1 MALIRLSY
9 LASLQHFVVLMSVLL
24 IALQHTSGQK
34 RTSSLTRLK
43 VDGIDFNINA
53 NVVYLDKIGYLWIG
67 TNNGLYRYDG
77 QNLNEFQYDVFNE
90 GSIPNNTV
98 NSIAEDNNGN
108 LWIGTESYL
117 VFYDRF
123 ENSFHE
129 FYKNNTTEI
138 LGATLDGMIY
148 ANLWKTGF
156 VKIRP
161 SRAIDSLVF
170 DTEHNYTKTFKVL
183 PGSKRMNSFLEDIYR
198 RIWFATN
205 QGILSMDKKGD
216 LTNSSFTERTYFLAP
231 YRENS
236 FLAFTRDSLH
246 VLTYRKGD
254 RRLEVLDTKPLG
266 VDKNFVPMD
275 LEYHPEKSEYYVL
288 GAREIIKINAETNQL
303 KVKNLYTNH
312 ETQLGTTNFKSLTL
326 DDHGNL
332 WVAGSDGVFKMANGG
347 DIFETIEFQ
356 SSSKSIG
363 TALCTYDG
371 QNIILGTAAGKIL
384 HAQFKNPNDFTTKA
398 NENGQIVVISKGY
411 NTKDLYVGVGS
422 SVKKM
427 ANPELGGS
435 LPLEVIKE
443 YRVGIKD
450 ILAINPNEIWV
461 GLWSGGID
469 IINNEVSLSAFKKG
483 LMEKLKGLNVSALH
497 LDEENFL
504 WIGTRGEGIFVA
516 DLTAENVSHF
526 YPKNPN
532 GLNSNAILCF
542 LERQGKI
549 YIGTRGG
556 GINVYDHKTK
566 GFEVYGKKEGLNS
579 LTIAAMEKDQN
590 GNIWAATV
598 KGITLFDVENRSFTN
613 FSSQDGLNEN
623 QFLFNKH
630 IKDGEGN
637 IYFTNG
643 ESITKVNPSEYSKNR
658 QLARTLITNF
668 EVLGTSNNLK
678 NTANGY
684 DKSVLLSNHLTLPHN
699 ENDITI
705 DFTSLDFTAPE
716 KNHFAYM
723 MEGVHD
729 YWIYTSASNN
739 TTNYNGLKPGDYT
752 FKVKSTNSHGVW
764 NPAPAVLKFTI
775 TPPFW
780 ASNLAILCYV
790 VAFILATL
798 CAIVLIRNWFQM
810 KKDLVAETVSHQKD
824 KEHHKMKM
832 VFFTDIS
839 HELRTPLTLIQGTIE
854 KAIREG
860 RYQLQENTAR
870 RIYNN
875 SLRIGRLIDQI
886 MDIRKNDVGAFRLKV
901 AKGNIVEDIKN
912 LKKAFNDF
920 ASINGIEYKFDCS
933 EKEIKGYYDLQI
945 LEKIVFN
952 LLSNAFKYTAKNGKI
967 KIVVKMVMVDLEQSS
982 LKEIKQG
989 KYVECHVTD
998 NGLGIPAQN
1007 LEHIFDRYYQ
1017 STKMPV
1023 NQVPGT
1029 GIGMELVQKLVKV
1042 HGGTISLDSIEN
1054 KRTTFTFML
1063 PIEKQHYAENEFV
1076 SEEKGRRPS
1085 IITKSE
1091 YQIFDEVTSTGVHRE
1106 KEPFHN
1112 RPTILLVDDN
1122 PELRTMM
1129 REELFSEFDI
1139 LEAGNGRDGYQ
1150 MAQEQQPNLIISD
1163 ILMPVEDGIGMLKKI
1178 KENEEM
1184 AHLPIFML
1192 TAKDSEETKIQ
1203 CLSLGVT
1210 DYIEKPFSPDFL
1222 KWKVKNVLFS
1232 RATLKDKYSKVISV
1246 KTSDI
1251 ELESNDEKL
1260 IKKLVQI
1267 VENSLEDGS
1276 LSVEYLASEVGM
1288 SRANLYRKL
1297 QAILS
1302 ETPVNFIKKIRLK
1315 RASQLLKKNNMYI
1328 SEVGYMTGFCNP
1340 KYFAKCFSKEF
1351 GVSPAEYVKQFGAV
1365 KGSSFKVDL
1374 DEILTKVN

>member
-1 MALIRLSY
+1 MKPPFLT
-9 LASLQHFVVLMSVLL
+9 SLQHFVVLMSFLF
-24 IALQHTSGQK
+24 IAIHDTSGQK
-34 RTSSLTRLK
+34 HTSSLTRLK

-53 NVVYLDKIGYLWIG
+53 NVVYLDRIGYLWIG

-77 QNLNEFQYDVFNE
+77 QNLHEFQYDVFNE

-98 NSIAEDNNGN
+98 NSIEEDGNGN

-123 ENSFHE
+123 KNSFHG
-129 FYKNNTTEI
+129 FYKNNTTKI
-138 LGATLDGMIY
+138 LGTTTNGTVY
-148 ANLWKTGF
+148 ANLWETGYI
-156 VKIRP
+156 KIGP
-161 SRAIDSLVF
+161 HKDVEGLVF
-170 DTEHNYTKTFKVL
+170 ETAHNYTKDHQVL
-183 PGSKRMNSFLEDIYR
+183 PDSKKINSFLEGKYHR
-198 RIWFATN
+198 VWFATD
-205 QGILSMDKKGD
+205 QGILGLNKKGK
-216 LTNSSFTERTYFLAP
+216 LSKTSFTERTFFLAP
-231 YRENS
+231 YKEDS
-236 FLAFTRDSLH
+236 FLAFTRNSMHILA
-246 VLTYRKGD
+246 YRKGD
-254 RRLEVLDTKPLG
+254 RRLEVLDTKPLD
-266 VDKNFVPMD
+266 VDKNFVPRD
-275 LEYHPEKSEYYVL
+275 LKYHPEKSEYYVL
-288 GAREIIKINAETNQL
+288 GAKKIIKINAKANRL
-303 KVKNLYTNH
+303 KIKNLYESH
-312 ETQLGTTNFKSLTL
+312 KKQLTTTIFKSLTL
-326 DDHGNL
+326 DGHGNL
-332 WVAGSDGVFKMANGG
+332 WVASSDGVFKMVNGTL
-347 DIFETIEFQ
+347 IFKTIGLP
-356 SSSKSIG
+356 SSISAG
-363 TALCTYDG
+363 TALYAQKGG
-371 QNIILGTAAGKIL
+371 QNILLGTTTGEVL
-384 HAQFKNPNDFTTKA
+384 HTQYKKSNDFVVKA
-398 NENGQIVVISKGY
+398 RENMKIGAIAKSY
-411 NTKDLYVGVGS
+411 DTKDVFVGTGGVL
-422 SVKKM
+422 KKM
-427 ANPELGGS
+427 TNPMSSKPSTLKS
-435 LPLEVIKE
+435 IKE
-443 YRVGIKD
+443 YKEGIMD
-450 ILAINPNEIWV
+450 IIAIDPNEIWV
-461 GLWSGGID
+461 GLWGGGID
-469 IINNEVSLSAFKKG
+469 IINNRAPLCPFKKA
-483 LMEKLKGLNVSALH
+483 LMEKLRGLNVSVLH
-497 LDEENFL
+497 RDEEDLL
-504 WIGTRGEGIFVA
+504 WIGTRGQGIFVV
-516 DLTAENVSHF
+516 DFTAESVSHF

-542 LERQGKI
+542 LEHQGKI

-556 GINVYDHKTK
+556 GINVYDYKTK
-566 GFEVYGKKEGLNS
+566 GFDVYGKKEGLNS

-630 IKDGEGN
+630 IKDSEGN

-643 ESITKVNPSEYSKNR
+643 KSITKVNPNEYSKNR

-668 EVLGTSNNLK
+668 EILGTSNNLK
-678 NTANGY
+678 NTANGHG
-684 DKSVLLSNHLTLPHN
+684 KPVLLTNHLTLPYN
-699 ENDITI
+699 ENNITI

-716 KNHFAYM
+716 KNHFAYL

-739 TTNYNGLKPGDYT
+739 TTNYNGLKPGNYT

-764 NPAPAVLKFTI
+764 NPTPAVLKFTI

-780 ASNLAILCYV
+780 ASNLAILFYV

-810 KKDLVAETVSHQKD
+810 KKNLVAETVSHQKD

-860 RYQLQENTAR
+860 KYQLQENTAQ

-886 MDIRKNDVGAFRLKV
+886 MDIRKNEVGAFRLKV

-920 ASINGIEYKFDCS
+920 ASINSIAYKFDCS

-945 LEKIVFN
+945 LEKIIFN

-967 KIVVKMVMVDLEQSS
+967 KIVVKMVRVDLEQSN

-1129 REELFSEFDI
+1129 REELFNEFDI
-1139 LEAGNGRDGYQ
+1139 LEAGNGRDGHQ
-1150 MAQEQQPNLIISD
+1150 IALEQQPNLIISD

-1246 KTSDI
+1246 KTSDV

-1267 VENSLEDGS
+1267 VENSLEDGA
-1276 LSVEYLASEVGM
+1276 LSVGYLASEVGM

-1297 QAILS
+1297 QAILN